1 MDPRRFRALPK
12 GSLNGKEGQ
21 PTGTDGSIGSP
32 IQSDSLKIRHD
43 QAEYLMK
50 NNRKRKQPSSSGAAN
65 STGTGNTMG
74 PSPNSPSS
82 NPFTHTAGDG
92 VGIGVL
98 YPGFTFKEVGC
109 IRTSN
114 SKVVCCH
121 FSSDGKFLA
130 SAGHEKKV

>member
-1 MDPRRFRALPK
+1 MGRLQD
-12 GSLNGKEGQ
+12 S
-21 PTGTDGSIGSP
+21 SP
-32 IQSDSLKIRHD
+32 AGEQSPCGEKYQGD
-43 QAEYLMK
+43 

-92 VGIGVL
+92 VGIG
-98 YPGFTFKEVGC
+98 GFTFKEVGC